1 MRRRLFSLALV
12 SSLTSS
18 KRLQVTNRRHIQRS
32 GAFYR
37 TYCIRFLSNYWQMF
51 AERFIVYTQT
61 VEDVNGTVMGRVFK
75 FAMDIPG
82 LNFISIAMH
91 SMTTDRFS
99 ACSAILL
106 SFIYFVHQQERQGDD
121 QRRCQVVSSHN
132 WPVILSQHN
141 QSPLPQPPY
150 SKTRL
155 ACLSCR
161 SLQRLRGL
169 QVQHHRRSAFSAAS
183 TRIIVRRMASAAVN
197 NYAKNLGS
205 TAVRIANRFRCG
217 LILSPFHLTLDLDLC

>member
-1 MRRRLFSLALV
+1 
-12 SSLTSS
+12 
-18 KRLQVTNRRHIQRS
+18 
-32 GAFYR
+32 
-37 TYCIRFLSNYWQMF
+37 MF

-106 SFIYFVHQQERQGDD
+106 SFIYLVHQQERQGHD

-132 WPVILSQHN
+132 WPVILCQHN
-141 QSPLPQPPY
+141 QSTCRNLRILKHVSHVCLVARYRGCGDCRCSIIAALPFLPY
-150 SKTRL
+150 QL
-155 ACLSCR
+155 AS
-161 SLQRLRGL
+161 
-169 QVQHHRRSAFSAAS
+169 
-183 TRIIVRRMASAAVN
+183 
-197 NYAKNLGS
+197 
-205 TAVRIANRFRCG
+205 
-217 LILSPFHLTLDLDLC
+217 